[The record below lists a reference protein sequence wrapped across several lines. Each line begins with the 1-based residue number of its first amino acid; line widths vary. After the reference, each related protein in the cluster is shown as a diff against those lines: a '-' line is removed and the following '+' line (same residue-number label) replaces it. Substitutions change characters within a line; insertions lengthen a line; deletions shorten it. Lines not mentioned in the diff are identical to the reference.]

1 MDLDALQIFKAV
13 VECGGVSKAAAHLNR
28 VPSNITTR
36 VKNLEESLGVQL
48 FQRQGGRLILSS
60 EGELLLGYAQRLL
73 QLSGEAQSALR
84 SGTPR
89 GVLRLGAMESTAA
102 ARLPSLLSRYHHRF
116 PQVQIELVT
125 GTSGALLTK
134 VRRFEIE
141 AAFVADPPACAE
153 LQGQEAFAEE
163 LVLISPRDMPPIK
176 VPADVRQRTLI
187 AFSAG
192 CTYRGILQSWLGV
205 ASGETP
211 QRVLELGSYH
221 AIVACVAA
229 GAGIAI
235 MPRSVLEVVH
245 AHSEVAVSALPV
257 PLARSKTCLVWRA
270 GHASVALDALRGELK
285 PPAMQAAEP
294 GSEKPLQ
301 PAPLAA

>member
-13 VECGGVSKAAAHLNR
+13 VDCGGISKAAAQLNR

-48 FQRQGGRLILSS
+48 FLRQGGKLVLSS

-73 QLSGEAQSALR
+73 QLSNEAQAALR

-102 ARLPSLLSRYHHRF
+102 ARLPLLLSHYHHRF

-125 GTSGALLTK
+125 GTSGALLAK
-134 VRRFEIE
+134 LRRFEIE
-141 AAFVADPPACAE
+141 AAFVADPPAGTE
-153 LQGQEAFAEE
+153 LQGQLAFVEE
-163 LVLISPRDMPPIK
+163 LVLISPRDTPPIRT
-176 VPADVRQRTLI
+176 PQDMHNRTLI
-187 AFSAG
+187 AFNTS
-192 CTYRGILQSWLGV
+192 CTYRRLMEAWLGR
-205 ASGETP
+205 SGVLPE
-211 QRVLELGSYH
+211 RVLELGSYH

-245 AHSEVAVSALPV
+245 AHGEVAVSVLP
-257 PLARSKTCLVWRA
+257 PQLTRSRTCLVWRTN
-270 GHASVALDALRGELK
+270 HASVALNALRGEL
-285 PPAMQAAEP
+285 ASSATETDAEKLVELP
-294 GSEKPLQ
+294 
-301 PAPLAA
+301 PLAV

>member
-13 VECGGVSKAAAHLNR
+13 VDCGSVSKAALHLNR

-73 QLSGEAQSALR
+73 QLSSEAQAALR

-125 GTSGALLTK
+125 GTSGALLAK
-134 VRRFEIE
+134 LRRFEIE
-141 AAFVADPPACAE
+141 AAFVADPPTCAE
-153 LQGQEAFAEE
+153 LQAQEACTEE
-163 LVLISPRDMPPIK
+163 LVLISPRDTPPIK
-176 VPADVRQRTLI
+176 APADVRQRTLI

-192 CTYRGILQSWLGV
+192 CTYRSILQSWLG
-205 ASGETP
+205 ASGEMP

-235 MPRSVLEVVH
+235 IPRSVLEVVD
-245 AHSEVAVSALPV
+245 AHSEVAVSALPAS
-257 PLARSKTCLVWRA
+257 LARSRTCLVWRT
-270 GHASVALDALRGELK
+270 GHASVALDALRGELA
-285 PPAMQAAEP
+285 PQAAEAA
-294 GSEKPLQ
+294 EADAEIFL
-301 PAPLAA
+301 PLAALAV